1 MFGNLVSL
9 TFNVYS
15 VGWLGSG
22 GNGRE
27 KGKGGSVNATK
38 LQI

>member
-22 GNGRE
+22 GM
-27 KGKGGSVNATK
+27 GGERVRGVR
-38 LQI
+38 